1 MEVDDAGQGAMT
13 ASPQPADPGP
23 ASKVQPWYAYESTCN
38 RSYLTAALRAAAIAL
53 VLLAV
58 LILVVV
64 L

>member
-1 MEVDDAGQGAMT
+1 MT
-13 ASPQPADPGP
+13 TSPQPADPGP
-23 ASKVQPWYAYESTCN
+23 GSKVQAWYADESTCN